1 MFLLRM
7 RLATATIAF
16 LLNSITQAQSLKE
29 EQFTFPAEF
38 EKQDAVWMGWRTVTS
53 RGIDKSETLLRI
65 IKSLTPYIKVNL
77 FIDHDSTSS
86 MSQKEF
92 IKEGISGKKVKMFV
106 L

>member
-1 MFLLRM
+1 MLLLRM

-16 LLNSITQAQSLKE
+16 LLTSITQAQSEKE
-29 EQFTFPAEF
+29 EQFSFPAEW
-38 EKQDAVWMGWRTVTS
+38 EKHDAIWMGWRTITG

-86 MSQKEF
+86 MLQKR
-92 IKEGISGKKVKMFV
+92 SS
-106 L
+106 